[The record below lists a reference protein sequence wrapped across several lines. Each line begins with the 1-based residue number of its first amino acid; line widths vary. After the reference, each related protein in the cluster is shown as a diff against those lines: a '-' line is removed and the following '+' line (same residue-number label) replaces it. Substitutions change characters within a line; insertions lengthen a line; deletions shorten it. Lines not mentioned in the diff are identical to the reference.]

1 MAEAYADGKLTWNDV
16 AVAADQSVTVSFK
29 VKVDSNDGTTLKNTG
44 TVKDGENSYDTNET
58 TNPTGQNPK
67 KDVFQS
73 SDENTSIDGQTVKAG
88 DELLYKIT
96 YKNTTGKDAKVTI
109 TDTIPENSTYV
120 DELCRQRRKLMR
132 TAS

>member
-1 MAEAYADGKLTWNDV
+1 V
-16 AVAADQSVTVSFK
+16 
-29 VKVDSNDGTTLKNTG
+29 NDGNNRLQ
-44 TVKDGENSYDTNET
+44 DTNET

-96 YKNTTGKDAKVTI
+96 YKNTTGKDATVTI

-120 DELCRQRRKLMR
+120 DELSRQWRKHMR